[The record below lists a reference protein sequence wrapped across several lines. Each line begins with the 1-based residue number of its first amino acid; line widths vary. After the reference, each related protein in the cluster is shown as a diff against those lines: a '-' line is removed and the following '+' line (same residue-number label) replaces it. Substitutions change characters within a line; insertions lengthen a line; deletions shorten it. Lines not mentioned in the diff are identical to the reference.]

1 MAETIRSFI
10 VTHRHWTDYRRVVNH
25 RTASGAKREA
35 WRDLRD
41 PCPDVR
47 WTDLRVRVN
56 GPAVT
61 SPDFARVADRRG
73 LPDARCGDRVRVGD
87 AHGTIVGHND
97 SANFDVLFDD
107 DAPCHAGQVL
117 NVHPHYLTL
126 GGKEL
131 GRG

>member
-1 MAETIRSFI
+1 MADPIRSFV
-10 VTHRHWTDYRRVVNH
+10 VTHRHWTDYRRIVNH
-25 RTASGAKREA
+25 RTAAGAKREA

-61 SPDFARVADRRG
+61 SPYFAHATNIRG
-73 LPDARCGDRVRVGD
+73 LPNVKCGDRVRVGE
-87 AHGTIVGHND
+87 AMGAIVGHNE

-107 DAPCHAGQVL
+107 DSPRYAGLVI
-117 NVHPHYLTL
+117 NVHPSSCVFV
-126 GGKEL
+126 KEAADA
-131 GRG
+131 